1 MAARDLDLEFS
12 RNFTEK
18 LAEART
24 TILSTQG
31 MIRLISHYDPD
42 GITSAAILTMALRR
56 AGKEVHVTLTSKIDS
71 RLLEDIRKED
81 FDLLI
86 FSDMGSG
93 FIETL
98 EKFDRDVIVVD
109 HHAPQKEGAKPVLHL
124 NPHLFGFDGAREA
137 CGATMSF
144 FLAVTI
150 DKQNWELAS
159 LALAG
164 AVGDR
169 QNLGG
174 FRGYNDDFVSKAI
187 ARELIK
193 DERTLALKKKTIF
206 ESLLKDP
213 EPYFRSLSGNKSSI
227 SKFLDELG
235 IDEEMT
241 LKDLDDKKK
250 KQLTSLLTLHMVRQG
265 ASPEAI
271 DLLVTERYWL
281 YDRGMYV
288 DELVPLLNACSRQ
301 KKFSLGLALA
311 LGSKEAMEEASE
323 VHEEHISWI
332 MDTMLN
338 LEDEPPEQLEHIQF
352 IHVRES
358 TYPGV
363 ISGLGALYLFDRAKP
378 IIGVYNGDDK
388 AHISARATR
397 DLVNRG
403 LDLGT
408 ACREASKGVGGTGGG
423 HNIASG
429 AKVPSGKLDEFL
441 SSVDRIVAEQL
452 GA

>member
-1 MAARDLDLEFS
+1 MAARDQDLEFS
-12 RNFTEK
+12 KNFTEK
-18 LAEART
+18 LSEARSI
-24 TILSTQG
+24 ILSTQG

-42 GITSAAILTMALRR
+42 GITSAAILTQALRR
-56 AGKEVHVTLTSKIDS
+56 AGKEVHVTLTSKIDG
-71 RLLEDIRKED
+71 RLLEDIKKED
-81 FDLLI
+81 FDLLM

-98 EKFDRDVIVVD
+98 ETFDRPVIVVD
-109 HHAPQKEGAKPVLHL
+109 HHAPQKEGSKPVLHL

-144 FLAVTI
+144 FLAVTM
-150 DKQNWELAS
+150 DEENWDLAS

-174 FRGYNDDFVSKAI
+174 FRGYNDHFITRAI

-193 DERTLALKKKTIF
+193 EERILSLKKKTIF

-213 EPYFRSLSGNKSSI
+213 EPYFKGLSGNKSSI
-227 SKFLDELG
+227 KKFLKDLG
-235 IDEEMT
+235 IEENT
-241 LKDLDDKKK
+241 SLKDLDDDK
-250 KQLTSLLTLHMVRQG
+250 KQELTSILTLHMLRQG

-271 DLLVTERYWL
+271 ELLVTERYWL
-281 YDRGMYV
+281 YDWGMYV

-301 KKFSLGLALA
+301 KKFSLGLSLA
-311 LGSKEAMEEASE
+311 LGSKEAMEETSK
-323 VHEEHISWI
+323 VHEEHVSWI
-332 MDTMLN
+332 MDTMLS
-338 LEDEPPEQLEHIQF
+338 LEDEAPEQLENIQY
-352 IHVRES
+352 IYVRES

-363 ISGLGALYLFDRAKP
+363 ISGLGALYIFDRTKP
-378 IIGVYNGDDK
+378 ILGIYSGDDK

-397 DLVNRG
+397 NLVNRG

-408 ACREASKGVGGTGGG
+408 ACREASKSVGGTGGG

-429 AKVPSGKLDEFL
+429 AKVPSKKLDEFL
-441 SSVDRIVAEQL
+441 SSVDKMVAEQL
-452 GA
+452 AS